1 MKNAA
6 GLCTDTEAAERSAGT
21 GICGHQSDRTDGQCG
36 DLMNAAA
43 DFQKGTAQDRECVRE
58 RQQLHHP
65 NQDGKQNN
73 IAAQSRDCGEAVHD
87 TGIQHRKLHP
97 ARGCLFFI
105 CCIRKREMIKGTRAD
120 AVQKG
125 HGIEENTE
133 RPWHFR
139 IAQLFQTNVIDK
151 KTGTDIVTEAKEIGT
166 LFFGNMLLPDQIRS
180 DLCTHGK
187 PAQKAHKNCVAAVF
201 RDVED
206 SVKKRRVEPVQIPEQ
221 PGLYHQG

>member
-21 GICGHQSDRTDGQCG
+21 GICGYQSGGTGVQRG
-36 DLMNAAA
+36 DLVNTAA
-43 DFQKGTAQDRECVRE
+43 DFQKGTAQDRECVRK

-65 NQDGKQNN
+65 DQDGKQNN
-73 IAAQSRDCGEAVHD
+73 IAAQLGDCGEAVHD

-97 ARGCLFFI
+97 AQGCLFFI
-105 CCIRKREMIKGTRAD
+105 CCIRKREMIKRTRAD
-120 AVQKG
+120 AVQKR
-125 HGIEENTE
+125 HGIEKDTE
-133 RPWHFR
+133 RPGHFR
-139 IAQLFQTNVIDK
+139 VAQLFQTNVIDK
-151 KTGTDIVTEAKEIGT
+151 KTGADIVTEAKEIGA

-180 DLCTHGK
+180 DLGTHGK
-187 PAQKAHKNCVAAVF
+187 SAQKAHKNCVAAVF

-206 SVKKRRVEPVQIPEQ
+206 FAKKRRVEPVQIPEQ